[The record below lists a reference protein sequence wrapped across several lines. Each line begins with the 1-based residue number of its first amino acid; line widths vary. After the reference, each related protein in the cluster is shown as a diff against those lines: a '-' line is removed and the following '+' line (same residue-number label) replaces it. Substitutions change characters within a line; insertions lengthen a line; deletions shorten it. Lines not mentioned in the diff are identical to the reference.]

1 MLARDIPPRDLPDLH
16 DRETQPVL
24 RPEAVR
30 ATIRPLRNGGGD
42 PTTWIG
48 PAELVRATWTPSGA
62 ATLRVRWSRD
72 GLASH
77 AWGPGAEWMLASAAS
92 LFGGRDPGF
101 HFSEGHPAILR
112 AQRNHPGIRFCASG
126 TLYHELLPAILAQR
140 ITSGEAVRQW
150 RLLCQRLGEPAPG
163 PFSGLLLPP
172 HPDRLAATPTWWF
185 HPLGI
190 ERSRAQTLVE
200 VARHADKV
208 AEWSQ
213 LSSAEAAARLFLLRG
228 VGEWT
233 IGVVLAIAFGEPDAL
248 AVGDFHLKNTIVSAL
263 TGRPRGTDEEMC
275 ELLEPYRGQRGRV
288 ARLLSVDGHAAPKF
302 GPRHR
307 ILPMHRW

>member
-1 MLARDIPPRDLPDLH
+1 MLDRDIPS
-16 DRETQPVL
+16 REQPAAQLVDL
-24 RPEAVR
+24 RPDAVR
-30 ATIRPLRNGGGD
+30 TTIRPLRNGSYD

-48 PAELVRATWTPSGA
+48 PADLLRATYTPFGP

-72 GLASH
+72 GVVSQ
-77 AWGPGAEWMLASAAS
+77 AWGPGGEWMLATAPA
-92 LFGGRDPGF
+92 LFGARDPGF
-101 HFSEGHPAILR
+101 RFDDGHPAVLR
-112 AQRNHPGIRFCASG
+112 AQRNHPGLRFCASG
-126 TLYHELLPAILAQR
+126 TLYHELLPAIIAQR
-140 ITSGEAVRQW
+140 ITTGEAFRQW
-150 RLLCQRLGEPAPG
+150 RVLCQRLGEPAPG
-163 PFSGLLLPP
+163 PFAGLLLPP

-190 ERSRAQTLVE
+190 ERSRASTLVE
-200 VARHADKV
+200 VARHA
-208 AEWSQ
+208 AHLEEWSQ
-213 LSSAEAAARLFLLRG
+213 LPSADAASRLCLLRG

-248 AVGDFHLKNTIVSAL
+248 AVGDYHLKNTIVHAL

-288 ARLLSVDGHAAPKF
+288 ARLLSMDGHGAPKF

-307 ILPMHRW
+307 VLPMHRW